1 MTAAPA
7 TTCAKCAKPIC
18 GHTDAIFA
26 GTVVRGDQS
35 EPGSWARAL
44 RHTEHLREKRT

>member
-1 MTAAPA
+1 MTAAP

-26 GTVVRGDQS
+26 GTVVRDDQS

-44 RHTEHLREKRT
+44 RHQEQTRGVGR